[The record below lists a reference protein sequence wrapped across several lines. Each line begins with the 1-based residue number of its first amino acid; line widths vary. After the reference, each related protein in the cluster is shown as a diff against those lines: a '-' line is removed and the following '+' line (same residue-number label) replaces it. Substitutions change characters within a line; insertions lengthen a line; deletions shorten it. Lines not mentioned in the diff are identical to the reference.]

1 MVGHRLQQLHA
12 NYRKLL
18 GVELPGTVG
27 LRGLEQAPRL
37 FSITDLVIADA
48 GVFWSGLVNA
58 PAEDPH
64 LNGELLLGVP
74 EGSPL
79 VIDPA
84 ALNLP
89 AHGHALQDGIGPLP
103 AMLGASFTNLT
114 TLGSPVLKTES
125 LSDHTACVL
134 ITSVG
139 QINLAILIFGLW
151 ASRGNGAN
159 RSTLLTPRRLNTSGA
174 QERCTHPDEAPQA
187 MISISVAV
195 RNRALALLWLG
206 LIPTPMIQAALAA
219 PQMTAPSA
227 QRRPAQNQGT
237 EQLERSWQRLD
248 AELRTLDR
256 LLPGE
261 PEPPVRGV
269 LSTPE
274 LPAGSGVENAGV
286 VGAEQH
292 DLALHLGG
300 HGPAQGP
307 HHQHPADSRQAQSY
321 LVVIAQ
327 AGPSLLERRG

>member
-1 MVGHRLQQLHA
+1 MIEPHGTTPIDRHSLRTALSAGLGNVFASSSGLEFSQDVAQAVLSVSTGTYGAALALGRQ
-12 NYRKLL
+12 RLL
-18 GVELPGTVG
+18 GGLLKLQVGYTVG
-27 LRGLEQAPRL
+27 GVIIVMGWLVHEAGLAAWIPIRFLR
-37 FSITDLVIADA
+37 T
-48 GVFWSGLVNA
+48 
-58 PAEDPH
+58 
-64 LNGELLLGVP
+64 
-74 EGSPL
+74 
-79 VIDPA
+79 
-84 ALNLP
+84 
-89 AHGHALQDGIGPLP
+89 
-103 AMLGASFTNLT
+103 SF
-114 TLGSPVLKTES
+114 GSPVLKTES
-125 LSDHTACVL
+125 LADLTACVL
-134 ITSVG
+134 ITIVG
-139 QINLAILIFGLW
+139 QLNLAILIVGLW

-159 RSTLLTPRRLNTSGA
+159 RSTLLTPQRLNTPGA
-174 QERCTHPDEAPQA
+174 QERCTHLDEAPQA
-187 MISISVAV
+187 MISISMAV

-219 PQMTAPSA
+219 PQMTAPAA

-237 EQLERSWQRLD
+237 EQLERSWQRLE

-307 HHQHPADSRQAQSY
+307 HHQQPADSHQAQSC
-321 LVVIAQ
+321 LAVIAQ
-327 AGPSLLERRG
+327 AGPSLQERRG